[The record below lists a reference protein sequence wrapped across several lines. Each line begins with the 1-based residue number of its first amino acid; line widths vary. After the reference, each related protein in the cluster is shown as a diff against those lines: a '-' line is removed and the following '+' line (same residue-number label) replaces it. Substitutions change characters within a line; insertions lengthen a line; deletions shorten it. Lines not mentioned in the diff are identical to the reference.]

1 MSKDGANKFLAC
13 RMRSLNLFPKAGKST
28 RTVCFPAKNPTH
40 SGNSVFFHNEK
51 INIPKANQ
59 KFNIPR
65 MVYDVCIQAV
75 QVSHTKQIDFKKGRA
90 VVAELMSEG
99 GKKKGEKEE

>member
-1 MSKDGANKFLAC
+1 
-13 RMRSLNLFPKAGKST
+13 
-28 RTVCFPAKNPTH
+28 
-40 SGNSVFFHNEK
+40 
-51 INIPKANQ
+51 
-59 KFNIPR
+59 

-90 VVAELMSEG
+90 VVVEPMNEG